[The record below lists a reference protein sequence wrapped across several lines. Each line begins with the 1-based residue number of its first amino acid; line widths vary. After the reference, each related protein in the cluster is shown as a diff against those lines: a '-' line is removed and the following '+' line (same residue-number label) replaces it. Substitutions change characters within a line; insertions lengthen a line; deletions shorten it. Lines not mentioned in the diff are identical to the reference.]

1 MPLRVGSNESALSLQ
16 IGVSRHVFTIACPER
31 VLAKSAVLHR
41 NATVFRLKY
50 ARSHARISSISATG
64 YDPSPTTD
72 DAFACRTV
80 SFLRH
85 ADDGDAQQTGW
96 GCSSPSAK
104 IPVLTQKTHQKRI
117 VAYCHPTLGLAESAC
132 LLHMEEKWACVC
144 CNNHLAR
151 HASRAAANDRHT
163 TTASSLKVSLSHVL
177 SEAFLPQEMRS
188 RQHYILPAAPILEP
202 IDPSDRAHA
211 EHSVGLPYYARGP
224 PAVCTTR
231 TLTSGPRLNQLGCGI
246 RKSRSLK

>member
-1 MPLRVGSNESALSLQ
+1 MGSNESALSLQ

-85 ADDGDAQQTGW
+85 ADDGDAQQNWVGLLITLREDS
-96 GCSSPSAK
+96 CFD
-104 IPVLTQKTHQKRI
+104 TEKRI

-132 LLHMEEKWACVC
+132 LLHMEGKWACVC

>member
-1 MPLRVGSNESALSLQ
+1 M
-16 IGVSRHVFTIACPER
+16 
-31 VLAKSAVLHR
+31 R
-41 NATVFRLKY
+41 NK
-50 ARSHARISSISATG
+50 
-64 YDPSPTTD
+64 
-72 DAFACRTV
+72 
-80 SFLRH
+80 
-85 ADDGDAQQTGW
+85 TGW

-104 IPVLTQKTHQKRI
+104 IPVLTQKNASLLIAIQHWAWQNQHVYSIWRENGRAFAATI
-117 VAYCHPTLGLAESAC
+117 TLHAMLREQLPMTDTQRRPVH
-132 LLHMEEKWACVC
+132 LLQ
-144 CNNHLAR
+144 
-151 HASRAAANDRHT
+151 
-163 TTASSLKVSLSHVL
+163 VSLSHVL

>member
-1 MPLRVGSNESALSLQ
+1 MGSNESALSLQ

-163 TTASSLKVSLSHVL
+163 TTASSLQVSLSRVL

-188 RQHYILPAAPILEP
+188 WQHYILPAAPILEP